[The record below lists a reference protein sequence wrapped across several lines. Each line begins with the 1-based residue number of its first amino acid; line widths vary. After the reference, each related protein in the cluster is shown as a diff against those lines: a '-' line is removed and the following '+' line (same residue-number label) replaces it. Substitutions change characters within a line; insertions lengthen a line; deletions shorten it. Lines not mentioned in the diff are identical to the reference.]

1 MPTGTYPAAKNI
13 DPNSSCW
20 RMVFVVTAI
29 EYGPNATLTPYQ
41 YDFSLD
47 KRSVY
52 PDSDPTAA
60 KT

>member
-1 MPTGTYPAAKNI
+1 
-13 DPNSSCW
+13 
-20 RMVFVVTAI
+20 MVFVVTAI
-29 EYGPNATLTPYQ
+29 EYGPDATLTPYQ